1 MDVVATASG
10 YISKMVTVG
19 EAAGASSSKMKIL
32 LLDSETVPIV
42 STAITQSALLNHEVY
57 LIDRLDNAAREKM
70 RHLRCLCFVRPSPTS
85 IQFLIDE
92 LREPKYGEYYIYLS
106 NIIRKSALERLAE
119 ADSHEVV
126 QLVQEQFADFLV
138 INPDLCSLGMGF
150 PLQRIWSHSPD
161 LWNPDSLQRATEGV
175 LALLLALKKNPLIR
189 YEKNSLLARKLATEV
204 RYHITQEEQL
214 FNFRRTDTPPILL
227 VLDRRDDPITPLLTQ
242 WTYQAMV
249 HEMLGINNGR
259 VDLQDVPDIR
269 PELKE
274 IVLAQD
280 QDPFFKKNMYQNFG
294 DLGQNIKEYVE
305 QYQTK
310 TQSTANIESIADMK
324 RFVEDYPEFRK
335 LAGNVSKHVTLVGEL
350 SRRVGEDT
358 LLDVSE
364 LEQSLAC
371 NDNHSN
377 DLRSLQRII
386 GLPNVP
392 SDNKLRLVA
401 LYALRY
407 EKQPNNALPIL
418 LDLLVTAGEVPSNRV
433 NIIPKLL
440 AYHHSLQAPPVAGG
454 FSDLFESTSFFSGA
468 SSRFK
473 GLKGVENV
481 YTQHSPRLEVTLQN
495 LIKGRLK
502 ELQYPFLEGSGHTR
516 DKPQDIIIFMV
527 GGTTYE
533 EAKMVAQVNASS
545 PGVRVVL
552 GGTSIHNSATF
563 LEEVDD
569 AVGNWP
575 EPGPSTAAG
584 RLRREEG
591 PPHHHPANQ
600 DSISL
605 QQPIHRAPRIPP
617 NLSYGWYTS
626 PSPHQQKPHPQTQ
639 THTHTPQ
646 IFGATGHMGR
656 SLVKTALS
664 NNDLVAAVG
673 RTYENSPAAMKE
685 LESPNCIGL
694 LCDVRARETVKRVI
708 DQTISHFGRID
719 IIANCSGYGVIG
731 ACEDQDEFD
740 IRNQFETNFTGT
752 LNMIQLSLPHFRQR
766 RAGRYLIFSST
777 SGALGVPGLGPY
789 CASKYAV
796 EGLMES
802 MLYEV
807 DSFNIKGTL
816 VEPGHMRRDDIAD
829 LVSPQA
835 PNPSEHQLSAPLPLY
850 GHFLVKPPSE
860 PYNTTT
866 SPAAHARRMLMWLG
880 DKQPAS
886 AVKAAHLVW
895 QLGHCS
901 YPPLRLILGTY
912 AVESVRDRLKC
923 IIEEIEDWKYLSFP
937 TGDTQLPVRS
947 ERERSSFQ
955 EGAEGASGLGNG

>member
-1 MDVVATASG
+1 MDVVAAASG

-19 EAAGASSSKMKIL
+19 ESVGASSKMKIL
-32 LLDSETVPIV
+32 LLDSETVAIV
-42 STAITQSALLNHEVY
+42 STAMTQSALLNHEVY
-57 LIDRLDNAAREKM
+57 LIDRLDNSAREKM

-92 LREPKYGEYYIYLS
+92 LRDPKYGEYYIYLS
-106 NIIRKSALERLAE
+106 NIIRKSSLERLAE

-126 QLVQEQFADFLV
+126 QLVQEQYADFLV
-138 INPDLCSLGMGF
+138 INPDLCSLGLGF

-189 YEKNSLLARKLATEV
+189 YEKNSLLARKLATEI

-259 VDLQDVPDIR
+259 VNLQDVPDVR

-274 IVLAQD
+274 IILAQD

-350 SRRVGEDT
+350 SRRVGEDN

-386 GLPNVP
+386 PLPTVP
-392 SDNKLRLVA
+392 AENKLRLVA

-407 EKQPNNALPIL
+407 EKQANNALPIL
-418 LDLLVTAGEVPSNRV
+418 LDLLVTAGEVPSHRV

-440 AYHHSLQAPPVAGG
+440 TYHRSLQAPPVAGG

-468 SSRFK
+468 RDRFK

-481 YTQHSPRLEVTLQN
+481 YTQHSPRLEVTIQN

-552 GGTSIHNSATF
+552 GGTSIHNSTTF

-569 AVGNWP
+569 AVGSWP

-584 RLRREEG
+584 RLRRE
-591 PPHHHPANQ
+591 
-600 DSISL
+600 
-605 QQPIHRAPRIPP
+605 
-617 NLSYGWYTS
+617 
-626 PSPHQQKPHPQTQ
+626 
-639 THTHTPQ
+639 

-656 SLVKTALS
+656 SIVKTALA

-673 RTYENSPAAMKE
+673 RTYENTPAEMKE
-685 LESPNCIGL
+685 LESPSCMGL
-694 LCDVRARETVKRVI
+694 LCDVRARETVKRAI
-708 DQTISHFGRID
+708 DDTIFRFGHID
-719 IIANCSGYGVIG
+719 VIANCSGYGVIG

-816 VEPGHMRRDDIAD
+816 VEPGHMRRDDVGD
-829 LVSPQA
+829 LVSSGVDH
-835 PNPSEHQLSAPLPLY
+835 NHTEHHLSAPLPLY
-850 GHFLVKPPSE
+850 GHFLVKKPSE
-860 PYNTTT
+860 PYNTST

-895 QLGHCS
+895 ELGHCA

-912 AVESVRDRLKC
+912 AVESIRDRLKC

-937 TGDTQLPVRS
+937 TGETQPGREKSLVPEEGGEGRS
-947 ERERSSFQ
+947 ER
-955 EGAEGASGLGNG
+955 GNG